1 MDRIIL
7 SGIPF
12 TRHHIGAS
20 APSLVTN
27 PQWGSD
33 SDSYS
38 ERTIATSIPRMCSA
52 KPGLAP
58 VCTSTVVRC
67 SRARDNFA
75 AVNTAVFYQDCGRKL
90 CRGTLL
96 ESPRRLCRDKY
107 CRISIR
113 PMGEVVTT
121 NELQVEIDEKEVK
134 ETEIPFCSTYASQQR
149 LALSGGFYSAVYFGT
164 RTTEAHGSILG

>member
-67 SRARDNFA
+67 SRARDSFA
-75 AVNTAVFYQDCGRKL
+75 SVNTAVFIPGLWAKALPWYVAREPA
-90 CRGTLL
+90 T
-96 ESPRRLCRDKY
+96 PV
-107 CRISIR
+107 
-113 PMGEVVTT
+113 GEVVTT
-121 NELQVEIDEKEVK
+121 NELQVEIDEKEVR

-149 LALSGGFYSAVYFGT
+149 LL
-164 RTTEAHGSILG
+164 